1 MPLTVRGSF
10 LDALA
15 LAGWGLCAV
24 AVAVSCYAL
33 VPHFRA
39 HSFVVATNDNILART
54 SIKHAASLLL
64 SGAGTPTAAAAAAA
78 TPTSLPPPSPGAW
91 LPDHWLPQIGA
102 GFPLW
107 AHYQHLPYLACALLK
122 AAAEAA
128 GLARDLPIV
137 DVWSAA
143 VLCATPLSLF
153 VSLRKMGL
161 SALAGGVVAA
171 LYLFVNDA
179 PPDEEVRHDSRRVV
193 CVEGWER
200 GEKGGGGRTLW
211 CARLC
216 GVNGGC
222 HIRAHARTRH
232 TLTHA
237 YTHPPPLLQPHH
249 VTHIQTIS
257 THTTPPQHDTLPHD
271 AHNNVHIP
279 EPRADVSR
287 AELRHRVEQLPG

>member
-10 LDALA
+10 PDALA
-15 LAGWGLCAV
+15 FVGWGLCAV
-24 AVAVSCYAL
+24 SMAVSCYAL

-200 GEKGGGGRTLW
+200 GEKGGGGAYVVVCQVVWGEWRMPHSCT
-211 CARLC
+211 RS
-216 GVNGGC
+216 
-222 HIRAHARTRH
+222 HQTYAHARI
-232 TLTHA
+232 HA
-237 YTHPPPLLQPHH
+237 P
-249 VTHIQTIS
+249 
-257 THTTPPQHDTLPHD
+257 TTPPPTSPRYPHSNYFHTHDTTPTR
-271 AHNNVHIP
+271 HITT
-279 EPRADVSR
+279 
-287 AELRHRVEQLPG
+287 

>member
-1 MPLTVRGSF
+1 MTLVRVSF
-10 LDALA
+10 SDALA
-15 LAGWGLCAV
+15 CVGWGLCA
-24 AVAVSCYAL
+24 ASVAVSCYAL

-54 SIKHAASLLL
+54 SIKHAASLLR
-64 SGAGTPTAAAAAAA
+64 SGAGTPAA
-78 TPTSLPPPSPGAW
+78 TPTSPGAW

-179 PPDEEVRHDSRRVV
+179 PPDEEVRHGSRRVG
-193 CVEGWER
+193 CVWRAGREER
-200 GEKGGGGRTLW
+200 REERRTLW

-216 GVNGGC
+216 GVGTFT
-222 HIRAHARTRH
+222 HAHTKH

-237 YTHPPPLLQPHH
+237 RTHAPTARTPTSPRYPH
-249 VTHIQTIS
+249 S
-257 THTTPPQHDTLPHD
+257 NYFTHTTPQHDTLPHD
-271 AHNNVHIP
+271 AHNNVHLP
-279 EPRADVSR
+279 EPRADVSP
-287 AELRHRVEQLPG
+287 AELRHRMEQLPG